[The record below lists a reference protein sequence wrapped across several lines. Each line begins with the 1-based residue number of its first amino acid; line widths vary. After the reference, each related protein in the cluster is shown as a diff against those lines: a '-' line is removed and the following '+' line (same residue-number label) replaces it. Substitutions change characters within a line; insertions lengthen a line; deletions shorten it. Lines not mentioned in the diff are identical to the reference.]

1 MFVGVFVGAFVAIT
15 IVLVII
21 RRKRIRREQVLRNQ
35 LSNVT
40 PHRGQPL
47 GTTSGLQSTA
57 HLLDPT
63 PEEIPMISGEE
74 EEAVED
80 SDVEGI
86 NLLEKETDDEQ
97 PLLPN

>member
-15 IVLVII
+15 IVLII
-21 RRKRIRREQVLRNQ
+21 KRKKRGREQVLQNQ

-40 PHRGQPL
+40 THRGQPV

-57 HLLDPT
+57 RLLDPT
-63 PEEIPMISGEE
+63 PEEIPMISSEE

-86 NLLEKETDDEQ
+86 NPLEKETDDEQ

>member
-1 MFVGVFVGAFVAIT
+1 MFVGVFIGAFVAIT

-21 RRKRIRREQVLRNQ
+21 RRKRGRREQVLQNQ

-47 GTTSGLQSTA
+47 GTTSGLQFTPRP
-57 HLLDPT
+57 LDPT

-86 NLLEKETDDEQ
+86 NLLEEETDDEQ